1 MKIAIVSDASPPQ
14 VNGVVRVNTRLEEGL
29 KALGHEVRMITSEGC
44 KTFGLPSYPEIRLAW
59 RPATKVAAELDAF
72 APDAV
77 HIATEGPVGS
87 AARAH
92 CMRRNWAFTTHWH
105 TRFPEYVRL
114 RTGLPLRWCYAWFR
128 RFHAPAAR
136 VMVPSASV
144 RDDLLRFGI
153 RNAEV
158 LPNGVDCEA
167 FSISGT
173 QAAPDS
179 LHNLQHPVFLYVG
192 RLATEKNVDA
202 FLSLDL
208 PGTKVVCGTGP
219 EEARLK
225 AQHPEAAF
233 LGVLAVQELAAVYRA
248 ADVFVFPSL
257 TDTFGLVILEAM
269 ACGTPVAAFPVPGPI
284 DVIGASGAGVM
295 SDNLRD
301 ACMQA
306 LEVPRSFAR
315 AHALQFSWD
324 QMVTRFIAQ
333 LAPVHSR
340 DGHARIDTITTSI
353 A

>member
-1 MKIAIVSDASPPQ
+1 MKIALVSDASAPQ
-14 VNGVVRVNTRLEEGL
+14 VNGVVRVNTRLEQGL
-29 KALGHEVRMITSEGC
+29 LALGHEVRMISAEGC
-44 KTFGLPSYPEIRLAW
+44 KTFSLPSYPEIRLAW
-59 RPATKVAAELDAF
+59 RPAAKVARELDAF

-77 HIATEGPVGS
+77 HIATEGPVGA

-92 CMRRNWAFTTHWH
+92 CKRKGWAFTTHWH
-105 TRFPEYVRL
+105 TRFPEYVQI
-114 RTGLPLRWCYAWFR
+114 RTGLPLRMCYAWFR
-128 RFHAPAAR
+128 RFHAPASR

-144 RDDLLRFGI
+144 RDDLDRFGI
-153 RNAEV
+153 KHGEV

-167 FSISGT
+167 FSISGDV
-173 QAAPDS
+173 AAPAS
-179 LHNLQHPVFLYVG
+179 LQNLEHPVFLYVG

-225 AQHPEAAF
+225 AQHPEAVF
-233 LGVLAVQELAAVYRA
+233 LGVLAVAELAAVYRA

-284 DVIGASGAGVM
+284 DVIGASGAGAM
-295 SDNLRD
+295 NDNLRD

-324 QMVTRFIAQ
+324 KMVTRFLAQ
-333 LAPVHSR
+333 LAPVHSGN
-340 DGHARIDTITTSI
+340 GHFHIDDASASAI
-353 A
+353 